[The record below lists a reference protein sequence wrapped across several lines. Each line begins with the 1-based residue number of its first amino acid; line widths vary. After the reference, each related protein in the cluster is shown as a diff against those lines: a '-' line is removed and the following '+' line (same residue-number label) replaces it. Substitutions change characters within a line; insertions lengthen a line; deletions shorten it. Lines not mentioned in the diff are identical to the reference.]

1 MNRYISLVVSN
12 WLKIPFGAKSIGK
25 DDIIYIS
32 QNPLYILSND
42 YWYHTP

>member
-1 MNRYISLVVSN
+1 MYINIYSSLVVSD

-32 QNPLYILSND
+32 QNPLYILKQI
-42 YWYHTP
+42 Y

>member
-25 DDIIYIS
+25 DDIYIS